1 MLETMKSALKL
12 DFNPFEPTATGKPL
26 HTSLSRLGGTQD
38 RIRRVLG
45 HHAGSDGTKTIV
57 VRGEYGAGKTCVLRW
72 LHEDVFPGQRTKSFY
87 FRDPGVHFY
96 RLADSLLR
104 FVGRK
109 DFAKFIWEL
118 AHAYVDVPYHGNL
131 FEKGFEEFILADT
144 KSRNVARL
152 TDALQKAIL
161 HTHVTSDEEIAH
173 CFARIVTTTARK
185 PYFEY
190 RDFVPTSRSS
200 IVPELEE
207 PAFFDSILKT
217 LSSGYG
223 VSSVAFVIDEFE
235 EISLQKR
242 LSRKAAHDYLTT
254 LKRLIDL
261 TEPNSANSLQ
271 AWLVLSMTP
280 PAYDT
285 TITLEPAL
293 ADRIAE
299 IIDLNPLDSPAARE
313 LVAARLRAARSDNS
327 SSDLFPFPDDLVD
340 ASADLLSERTYSTPR
355 RLVKTCFLAIAAA
368 RKRTTLPFSQSY
380 LHEVEAKLYGTPTQ
394 PQ

>member
-1 MLETMKSALKL
+1 MLDTMKSAMKL
-12 DFNPFEPTATGKPL
+12 NFNPFEPTATGKPL
-26 HTSLSRLGGTQD
+26 HTSLSRLGDTQD
-38 RIRRVLG
+38 HIRQVIDR
-45 HHAGSDGTKTIV
+45 HAGIDGTKAIV

-72 LHEDVFPGQRTKSFY
+72 LHEDVFPRQRTKSFY

-104 FVGRK
+104 IVGRK

-118 AHAYVDVPYHGNL
+118 AHAFVDVPYHGNL
-131 FEKGFEEFILADT
+131 FKKGFEEFILADT
-144 KSRNVARL
+144 RPANIARL
-152 TDALQKAIL
+152 TGALQRAIL
-161 HTHVTSDEEIAH
+161 RTHVTPDEQIAH
-173 CFARIVTTTARK
+173 CFARIVTTTAKK

-261 TEPNSANSLQ
+261 TERGSTNSLQ
-271 AWLVLSMTP
+271 VWLVLSMTP

-285 TITLEPAL
+285 TINLEPAL

-299 IIDLNPLDSPAARE
+299 IIDLNPLAPPAARE
-313 LVAARLRAARSDNS
+313 LVLARLHAARSDSS

-340 ASADLLSERTYSTPR
+340 ASAGVLSERTYSTPR
-355 RLVKTCFLAIAAA
+355 RLVKTCFLAIAEADEG
-368 RKRTTLPFSQSY
+368 TTLPFSQSH
-380 LHEVEAKLYGTPTQ
+380 LQDVEAKLYGIPAQ
-394 PQ
+394 P

>member
-1 MLETMKSALKL
+1 MLETMKLA
-12 DFNPFEPTATGKPL
+12 FNPFEPTATGKPI
-26 HTSLSRLGGTQD
+26 HTSLSPLGDSQD
-38 RIRRVLG
+38 RIHRVLDR
-45 HHAGSDGTKTIV
+45 HAGSDGTKAIV

-72 LHEDVFPGQRTKSFY
+72 LHEEVFPAQQTKSFY

-104 FVGRK
+104 IVGRK

-118 AHAYVDVPYHGNL
+118 AHTFVDVPYHGHL
-131 FEKGFEEFILADT
+131 FKKGFEEFILADT
-144 KSRNVARL
+144 KPANVARL
-152 TDALQKAIL
+152 TLALQKAIL
-161 HTHVTSDEEIAH
+161 RTHVTSQEEIAH

-190 RDFVPTSRSS
+190 RDFVPRSKSS

-207 PAFFDSILKT
+207 PAYFDSILKT
-217 LSSGYG
+217 LSAGYG

-261 TEPNSANSLQ
+261 TQPNSANSFH

-285 TITLEPAL
+285 TVTLEPAL

-299 IIDLNPLDSPAARE
+299 VIDLEPLDSRAAKE
-313 LVAARLRAARSDNS
+313 LVMARLRAARSDKSRN
-327 SSDLFPFPDDLVD
+327 DLFPFPENLVEG
-340 ASADLLSERTYSTPR
+340 SSGLLNERTYSTPR
-355 RLVKTCFLAIAAA
+355 RLVKTCFLAIAEA
-368 RKRTTLPFSQSY
+368 REGTTLPFSQSH
-380 LHEVEAKLYGTPTQ
+380 LHDVEAKLYGKSTQ

>member
-1 MLETMKSALKL
+1 MLDTMKLA
-12 DFNPFEPTATGKPL
+12 FNPFEPTATGKPL
-26 HTSLSRLGGTQD
+26 HTSLSPLGDTQD
-38 RIRRVLG
+38 RIHRVLDR
-45 HHAGSDGTKTIV
+45 HAGSDGTKAIV

-104 FVGRK
+104 IVGRK

-118 AHAYVDVPYHGNL
+118 AHAFVDLPYHGNL
-131 FEKGFEEFILADT
+131 FEKGFEEFIFSDT
-144 KSRNVARL
+144 RPANVTRL
-152 TDALQKAIL
+152 TDALQAAIL
-161 HTHVTSDEEIAH
+161 STHVTSDEEIAH
-173 CFARIVTTTARK
+173 CFARIVTTTAKK

-190 RDFVPTSRSS
+190 RDFVPRSRSS

-261 TEPNSANSLQ
+261 TEPSSASSFQ

-285 TITLEPAL
+285 TINLEPAL
-293 ADRIAE
+293 EDRIAE
-299 IIDLNPLDSPAARE
+299 IIDLKPLDSSSARK
-313 LVAARLRAARSDNS
+313 LVAARLRAARSDDF
-327 SSDLFPFPDDLVD
+327 SSDLFPFPDELVD
-340 ASADLLSERTYSTPR
+340 ASAGVLSERTYSTPR
-355 RLVKTCFLAIAAA
+355 RLVKTCFLAIAEA
-368 RKRTTLPFSQSY
+368 REGTTLPFSRSH
-380 LHEVEAKLYGTPTQ
+380 LHSVEAKLYGLSTQ